1 MINKLWDRVSGKKS
15 IRVAILWRFV
25 ISIIILFMFFSLYEF
40 FTQILPLKGKGFLVV
55 LDPIIFFSGLMII
68 FFTMTRPIVRY
79 VLQMA
84 EGLKTISQG
93 DLNYRVPVLRED
105 ELGTVAQ
112 RINEMAEALLQQQNK
127 ERELEKSK
135 MDLITGISHDLR
147 TPLTSIIGYLGLI
160 RNKSYQNEEEHERF
174 VQNTYKKATQLQSL
188 VEDLFEY
195 TRLTSHDVTVNKLP
209 MDVREM
215 LEQLLTEFEPI
226 AEEYQ
231 VEICWSLGSHP
242 EYIVAD
248 PEKIIRALDNLLIN
262 ALKFSR
268 RPGVI
273 QTTLHVEPSN
283 VLITIENDGPPLTIE
298 QEQHIFDRFYKADH
312 ARSMNAIQ
320 SGSGLGL
327 SIARNIALLHSGD
340 ITLRHNEGHFA
351 FTIQLPRA
359 QISDAS
365 VFVV

>member
-1 MINKLWDRVSGKKS
+1 ML
-15 IRVAILWRFV
+15 
-25 ISIIILFMFFSLYEF
+25 
-40 FTQILPLKGKGFLVV
+40 
-55 LDPIIFFSGLMII
+55 I
-68 FFTMTRPIVRY
+68 FFTMTRPIVND

-84 EGLKTISQG
+84 EGLKMISQG

-105 ELGTVAQ
+105 ELGTVAH

-147 TPLTSIIGYLGLI
+147 TPLTSIIGYLGLLM
-160 RNKSYQNEEEHERF
+160 NKSYQNEEEHERF
-174 VQNTYKKATQLQSL
+174 VQNTYKKATQLQNL

-195 TRLTSHDVTVNKLP
+195 TRLTSHDVKVSKIP

-226 AEEYQ
+226 AEEYE
-231 VEICWSLGSHP
+231 VKMRWTVGSQP
-242 EYIVAD
+242 EYVIAD
-248 PEKIIRALDNLLIN
+248 PEKIIRAMDNLLLN

-273 QTTLHVEPSN
+273 QTTFRVDVTHVF
-283 VLITIENDGPPLTIE
+283 ITIENDGVPLTSE
-298 QEQHIFDRFYKADH
+298 QEQHIFDRFYKADQ

-327 SIARNIALLHSGD
+327 SIARNIALLHDGD
-340 ITLRHNEGHFA
+340 ITLEHNNGHFA

-359 QISDAS
+359 QLSDAS